1 MLAFSVRLGRMRIES
16 WWITDVGKK
25 RDHNED
31 SLLCLPDIDPYVV
44 ADGMGGHR
52 AGDIASRLA
61 VETIESVLRA
71 ALPLT
76 LEPPKRGTMLFF
88 SPPSDPVVQLLT
100 QAVQAASS
108 AILDAVEKEPELSGM
123 GTTVSG
129 LFFVGEQATFMH
141 IGDSR
146 IYQLRQG
153 ELRRITT
160 DHSFVQEQVDA
171 GLLSQAEA
179 QQSRFKNIITRS
191 VGFERGIEVDSA
203 PLSGLPGD
211 LFLLCSDGLS
221 NVVEESELREILQ
234 NKDPETA
241 LRFFVNLANSRGGD
255 DNVSAILL
263 KIS

>member
-1 MLAFSVRLGRMRIES
+1 MRIDS

-31 SLLCLPDIDPYVV
+31 SLLCLPDINLYVV

-61 VETIESVLRA
+61 VETIERVLRG
-71 ALPLT
+71 ALPLVA
-76 LEPPKRGTMLFF
+76 EAPKRGTMLFF
-88 SPPSDPVVQLLT
+88 SQPRDPVVQLLT
-100 QAVQAASS
+100 QAVQAASA
-108 AILDAVEKEPELSGM
+108 AILDAVETSPELSGM

-129 LFFVGEQATFMH
+129 LFFVGDQATYMH

-146 IYQLRQG
+146 IYQLSNGVLTRV
-153 ELRRITT
+153 TT

-191 VGFERGIEVDSA
+191 VGFERGIEVDGA
-203 PLSGLPGD
+203 AVNCGAGD

-221 NVVEESELREILQ
+221 NMVEEHELREIMQ

-263 KIS
+263 KLS